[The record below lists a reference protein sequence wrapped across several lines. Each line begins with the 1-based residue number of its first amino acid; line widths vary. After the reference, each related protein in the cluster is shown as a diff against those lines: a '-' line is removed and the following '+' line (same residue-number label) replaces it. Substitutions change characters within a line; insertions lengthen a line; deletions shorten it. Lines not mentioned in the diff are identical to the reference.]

1 MIKFKGHG
9 IVWNAE
15 RNAPLAEFTDGTF
28 ETEDMETAAKLAA
41 LGYEHDRKIIETTS
55 FEDAGEKTY
64 AEGETE
70 EERLATEAEHPDKT
84 EKPKAP
90 RKPKS
95 GSK

>member
-9 IVWNAE
+9 IVWDAE
-15 RNAPLAEFTDGTF
+15 RNQPLAEFADGTF
-28 ETEDMETAAKLAA
+28 ETDNEEIIEKMVA
-41 LGYEHDRKIIETTS
+41 LGYKSNRKIIETTS
-55 FEDAGEKTY
+55 FEDAGTKTY

-70 EERLATEAEHPDKT
+70 EERIATEAEHPDIT

-90 RKPKS
+90 KKPRG